1 MNTIQCNLVNT
12 IEKIV
17 FENVP
22 LDHTSFSLIMNYL
35 KRYILYHH
43 GNKLSS
49 LTFTSII
56 LISSP
61 YSIECSLT
69 DNEIPA
75 LIEFLSILND
85 NQVTHFHYIDLS
97 CIFSISLLLY

>member
-1 MNTIQCNLVNT
+1 
-12 IEKIV
+12 
-17 FENVP
+17 
-22 LDHTSFSLIMNYL
+22 MNYL

-56 LISSP
+56 LILSP

-69 DNEIPA
+69 DNEILA
-75 LIEFLSILND
+75 LIEFFSILND
-85 NQVTHFHYIDLS
+85 NQITHFHYIDLS
-97 CIFSISLLLY
+97 CYFFYFYFII

>member
-56 LISSP
+56 LILSP

-69 DNEIPA
+69 DNEILA
-75 LIEFLSILND
+75 LIEFFSILND
-85 NQVTHFHYIDLS
+85 NQITHFHYIDLS
-97 CIFSISLLLY
+97 CYFFYFYFII